1 MITNNYDQNRE
12 FDNLLRSVL
21 CYSIIYYKYGIM
33 SLICHKYLS
42 ILLFYKLIRFV
53 KLAIES
59 NILEYLSITILSL
72 SNNSKYKFL

>member
-1 MITNNYDQNRE
+1 M
-12 FDNLLRSVL
+12 
-21 CYSIIYYKYGIM
+21 
-33 SLICHKYLS
+33 KYLS